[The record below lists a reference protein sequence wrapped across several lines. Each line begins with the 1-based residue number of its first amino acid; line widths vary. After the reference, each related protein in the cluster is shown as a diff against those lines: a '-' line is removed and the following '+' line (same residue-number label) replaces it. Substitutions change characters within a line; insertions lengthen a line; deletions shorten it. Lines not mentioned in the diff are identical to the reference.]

1 MGSHEVQLRNEKT
14 TLKIVFFKHIFHVGV
29 KFVSRIKEHLPQ
41 VMQKTAST
49 VKFNYEK
56 FTAYFLSCFP
66 QSTSHFSIFIF
77 RIFVVDVSV

>member
-41 VMQKTAST
+41 VMQKIAST

-56 FTAYFLSCFP
+56 FIE
-66 QSTSHFSIFIF
+66 SHIFYLVFHRVLLISRYSLLEF
-77 RIFVVDVSV
+77 